1 MSAFSQMQDFRNNA
15 VASLREAEETIE
27 HLQQQRSADLD
38 SIHEYVQHIDYLV
51 LKHKEEVDR
60 MQYSI
65 EAHKRQY
72 KELLTTYRAALDK
85 YRAEARELRR
95 RRC

>member
-15 VASLREAEETIE
+15 VASLREAEETITQ
-27 HLQQQRSADLD
+27 LQFERSEDREA
-38 SIHEYVQHIDYLV
+38 IHEYTQHIDFLV
-51 LKHKEEVDR
+51 VKHNAEVDR
-60 MQYSI
+60 LNYSI

-95 RRC
+95 RR